1 MTKEEAIRY
10 IENIKPYV
18 GRNIEDA
25 LNIAIK
31 VLEQSQPKKGYW
43 IRTHDYF
50 TGAYEDIDYV
60 KCSCCREDSLEEGD
74 YCPNCGA
81 EMEGVRNE

>member
-1 MTKEEAIRY
+1 MIKEEAIRH

-18 GRNIEDA
+18 GKNIKDA

-31 VLEQSQPKKGYW
+31 TLEQNQPKKGYW
-43 IRTHDYF
+43 IMTYDYF
-50 TGAYEDIDYV
+50 TEAIDY
-60 KCSCCREDSLEEGD
+60 KCSCCHEDSFAASN